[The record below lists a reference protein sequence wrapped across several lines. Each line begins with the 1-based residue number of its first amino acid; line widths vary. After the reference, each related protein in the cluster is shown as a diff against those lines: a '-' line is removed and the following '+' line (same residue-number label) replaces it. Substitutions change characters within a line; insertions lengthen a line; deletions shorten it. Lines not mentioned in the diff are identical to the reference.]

1 MLTSQLDSQQIYY
14 ESQMDQVAAQLAE
27 MRLKTRFLLAEAE
40 QIQTENKQL
49 EAENTEKEKQIAQIT
64 KGKEKAD
71 KKLDSWKEKC
81 ESTKIVWLEE
91 KEVSQDHASQCLIT
105 IIQTNSTC

>member
-1 MLTSQLDSQQIYY
+1 
-14 ESQMDQVAAQLAE
+14 MDKVAAQLAE
-27 MRLKTRFLLAEAE
+27 LRSRTRLLLAEAD

-49 EAENTEKEKQIAQIT
+49 EAENIEKEKQITQIT

-71 KKLDSWKEKC
+71 KKLESWKEKC

-91 KEVSQDHASQCLIT
+91 KEVSHDHEYQCLVT
-105 IIQTNSTC
+105 II